1 MLDLSGIED
10 GTFDGWNRKNGSD
23 AMSIVEGEGLT
34 ATSKALKFAVGSS
47 VTAAHSV
54 QLYTPDISAVSGHN
68 YEISFFVRSD
78 KAGKARLTFAG
89 LGNCLLYTSDAADD
103 LLCGDLGGRSILKKK
118 KNNKSTYL
126 YHIL

>member
-34 ATSKALKFAVGSS
+34 TTSKALKFTVGSS

-54 QLYTPDISAVSGHN
+54 QLYTPDISAVSGIIMKFHFL
-68 YEISFFVRSD
+68 SVRI
-78 KAGKARLTFAG
+78 KLVKPG
-89 LGNCLLYTSDAADD
+89 
-103 LLCGDLGGRSILKKK
+103 
-118 KNNKSTYL
+118 
-126 YHIL
+126 